1 MVVNRSFLVMST
13 FQFKTLC
20 LVSSRY
26 LWCYLYILLYV
37 ASPSELSFA
46 TSLCI
51 ATNRL
56 RNADTV
62 GSDRMYYMHAFS
74 SVAVLLSPLIE
85 TVLIFMIFWYFA
97 EYKSGMVVLN
107 EDTPYDSR
115 NTNVRRCMFFIK
127 LNRFYPPVGF

>member
-1 MVVNRSFLVMST
+1 
-13 FQFKTLC
+13 
-20 LVSSRY
+20 
-26 LWCYLYILLYV
+26 
-37 ASPSELSFA
+37 
-46 TSLCI
+46 
-51 ATNRL
+51 
-56 RNADTV
+56 
-62 GSDRMYYMHAFS
+62 MHAFS